1 MFKAKLEDV
10 GLLQQ
15 LKKSG
20 VREIRTTLLKEF
32 PDMEDLLDIIMN
44 KKSNI
49 QTVRLKNEF
58 KMNLILVDDEI
69 VLFE

>member
-49 QTVRLKNEF
+49 
-58 KMNLILVDDEI
+58 
-69 VLFE
+69 